1 MKPTALY
8 TFLAN
13 NTYLLVTAIVGLTML
28 MLALMLLPAET
39 FSHSKLFSYDKIGHF
54 LLFGSWT
61 LLLGLYHNIALAG
74 NTNIWV
80 IFLIGTSFGIFIEF
94 LQYSLPALNR
104 HADLY
109 DILFDAGGCLF
120 AVFLLRKIIPGD

>member
-8 TFLAN
+8 TFLTN
-13 NTYLLVTAIVGLTML
+13 NTYLLVTAIVGLTIL
-28 MLALMLLPAET
+28 MLALTLLPAET

-61 LLLGLYHNIALAG
+61 LLLGLYHNIALSG
-74 NTNIWV
+74 NTNIWI

-104 HADLY
+104 HADIF
-109 DILFDAGGCLF
+109 DILFDAAGCLV
-120 AVFLLRKIIPGD
+120 AVFLLQKIIPEE